1 MPYYVADVNIE
12 SAYQEISEST
22 EYKEFNNVL
31 LIDTFQFGEHS
42 AITKANSFFED
53 QTSKAKQQHEAKLT
67 LIVANPPY
75 SVVKRTNYSQLNQ
88 KLKETYGRFDT
99 KSHALTRNAYVK
111 AFRWATDKLE
121 EGIIAYITPS
131 SWLTENGG
139 RGIRHHFKKDFH
151 AVYVYDL
158 KGERR
163 PSTHGFNGNGVFEI
177 KSDVAIT
184 FLIKKPKDQKKA
196 NIYYT
201 AINENT
207 KKKEKLTIIKN
218 TKSVIHLDFEKITPN
233 PYDDWVHQRVAFP
246 EDWIPIYAKRGGIIT
261 EEGHFFRTYSNGFL
275 TGNDAQ
281 QINFSK
287 VELKKQVEGF
297 ISQSPPPRKIQDSQL
312 SAVDQSAYLFR
323 CYRKIGGIVH
333 NAALLS
339 S

>member
-139 RGIRHHFKKDFH
+139 RGIRHHFEKDFH

-158 KGERR
+158 KGWEKEKGKL
-163 PSTHGFNGNGVFEI
+163 GFVHTGVFDI
-177 KSDVAIT
+177 KQNIAIT
-184 FLIKKPKDQKKA
+184 FLVKKSHKAKA
-196 NIYYT
+196 NIYYSST
-201 AINENT
+201 DGLV
-207 KKKEKLTIIKN
+207 KQKEKLTIIKN

-297 ISQSPPPRKIQDSQL
+297 ISQSPPPPKNSGFT
-312 SAVDQSAYLFR
+312 V
-323 CYRKIGGIVH
+323 IGR
-333 NAALLS
+333 
-339 S
+339 